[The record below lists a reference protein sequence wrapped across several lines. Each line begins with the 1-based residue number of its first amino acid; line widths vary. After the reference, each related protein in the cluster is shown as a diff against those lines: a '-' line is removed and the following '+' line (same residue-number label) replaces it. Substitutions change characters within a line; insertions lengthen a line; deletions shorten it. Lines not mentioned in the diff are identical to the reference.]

1 MLLYEIVQSVY
12 MEIILFV
19 VIGIITG
26 LAAFFKNLRKCLN
39 TQNARTLRLL
49 KAMQVLASEIDNQ
62 SIRNH
67 PKDVSTFAKD
77 VDRILK
83 DEQGKL

>member
-1 MLLYEIVQSVY
+1 VLYDIVQSLY
-12 MEIILFV
+12 LEIVLFV
-19 VIGIITG
+19 AIGIITG

-39 TQNARTLRLL
+39 TQNIRTLRMM
-49 KAMQVLASEIDNQ
+49 KAMQVLASEIDKQ

-67 PKDVSTFAKD
+67 PKEVSTFADD

-83 DEQGKL
+83 DEHGEL